1 MSRKTNNG
9 NIKKVIVFGDSIIQG
24 LRVRKFNQQVKNGYA
39 KFKSFP
45 GCNSKEMLHYI
56 QPALGQV
63 KKLFV
68 SVWPGFKKRSHL
80 GGRKKIFI
88 SYFFRNIAAL
98 FYFFFYLDSIRYLY
112 LKWSISIET
121 SSWYICS
128 IFKTRDNLF
137 QYILIPKF
145 ITIKDDWTKYRHC

>member
-9 NIKKVIVFGDSIIQG
+9 NNKKVIVLGDSIIQG
-24 LRVRKFNQQVKNGYA
+24 IRVRKFNQQVKNGHT

-56 QPALGQV
+56 EPTLGQG

-68 SVWPGFKKRSHL
+68 SVWPGFKKISHP
-80 GGRKKIFI
+80 GGRKAFFF
-88 SYFFRNIAAL
+88 SYFFRNIVAL
-98 FYFFFYLDSIRYLY
+98 FYFFFYLDSIHYLY

-121 SSWYICS
+121 SSWYICN

-145 ITIKDDWTKYRHC
+145 ITIQDDWTKYRHC